1 MHKVLILTVILAVC
15 SSPIFSQ
22 TDEWT
27 YQPDMTIH
35 FTESDSLGNPFL
47 CAVDST
53 GTLWLLSSTSTSL
66 DAVNALYKADPG
78 DTLFTLVDDYS
89 TVEDAHSSRGLAT
102 VGTDVYVA
110 MQSTSQNMAFIY
122 KYPNGSVADRVRF
135 DGTGYGTYIYGL
147 AATSD
152 RYLIG
157 GIIWQGPRLR
167 VFDDGAY
174 VGDCNNQDPGGPHTN
189 GFDTIRDVA
198 LVPGGDYTNPD
209 TPIYTSRNSLE
220 GGNTGG
226 VARWTGG
233 TETDPTNYA
242 GVLIEDAD
250 SFLKWD
256 RYVPYGLTVDQEG
269 NLWATGTD
277 TTRRWVKAFS
287 ISGNWA
293 TQVDELPSS
302 TSKDIADPN
311 GAPFQVP
318 EDVAINPE
326 ENRAYV
332 VDNTSKVAYVFTKGP
347 VGIKNEHSN
356 VPESFQVY
364 PAYPNPFN
372 PTTQLTFDLPAKS
385 LVSVKVYNLNGSL
398 VKTLASGTMNAG
410 SHHITFDGHN
420 YSSGIYL
427 ITVSS
432 QFGVRS
438 SKVVLLK

>member
-1 MHKVLILTVILAVC
+1 
-15 SSPIFSQ
+15 
-22 TDEWT
+22 
-27 YQPDMTIH
+27 
-35 FTESDSLGNPFL
+35 
-47 CAVDST
+47 
-53 GTLWLLSSTSTSL
+53 
-66 DAVNALYKADPG
+66 
-78 DTLFTLVDDYS
+78 
-89 TVEDAHSSRGLAT
+89 
-102 VGTDVYVA
+102 
-110 MQSTSQNMAFIY
+110 
-122 KYPNGSVADRVRF
+122 
-135 DGTGYGTYIYGL
+135 
-147 AATSD
+147 
-152 RYLIG
+152 
-157 GIIWQGPRLR
+157 
-167 VFDDGAY
+167 
-174 VGDCNNQDPGGPHTN
+174 
-189 GFDTIRDVA
+189 
-198 LVPGGDYTNPD
+198 VPGGDYTNPD

-347 VGIKNEHSN
+347 AGIKNEHSN
-356 VPESFQVY
+356 VPERFQVH

-372 PTTQLTFDLPAKS
+372 PSTQLTFELPAKS
-385 LVSVKVYNLNGSL
+385 QVSVKVYNLNGSL
-398 VKTLASGTMNAG
+398 VKTLASGNMDAG
-410 SHHITFDGHN
+410 SHHITFDGQN

-432 QFGVRS
+432 KFGVRS